1 MRKVGKVIN
10 IDKDT
15 VYVVTKKNEF
25 VKLVRNEHTPIK
37 GEIYAGEV
45 YKPSNYAIKIFI
57 LLMLFVCLM
66 AAFQYTMYLKP
77 KLTLVVKMN
86 ASVKL
91 KINKYNRIIKIE
103 GTNTKGKQSLKN
115 LKMKNQLINDGLI
128 LLMNKCIKEN
138 LIDEKFLTSNER
150 VLVYI
155 VNNYNNTELDLSEFK
170 KHVEKNK
177 LKVIINNNGEGKIY

>member
-45 YKPSNYAIKIFI
+45 YKPSNYALKIFI
-57 LLMLFVCLM
+57 LLMFFICLM
-66 AAFQYTMYLKP
+66 ASFQYTMYLKP

-86 ASVKL
+86 ATVKL
-91 KINKYNRIIKIE
+91 KINKYDRIIKVE
-103 GTNTKGKQSLKN
+103 GINTKGKQSVEN
-115 LKMKNQLINDGLI
+115 LKIKNQSINDGLI
-128 LLMNKCIKEN
+128 LLMNRCIEEKF
-138 LIDEKFLTSNER
+138 IDEKFIKSNKR
-150 VLVYI
+150 ILVYI
-155 VNNYNNTELDLSEFK
+155 TNNYNNIILDLSEFK
-170 KHVEKNK
+170 KHAEKNK
-177 LKVIINNNGEGKIY
+177 LKIIINNNGKGKIY